1 MVRYNIGHAEKKKKK
16 QSLKN
21 TVHVIK
27 PTLEKERSEFWGHPK
42 WASCVFLTHKDLMM
56 PEGLHWARAQ
66 DFCDQVG
73 HSC

>member
-1 MVRYNIGHAEKKKKK
+1 M
-16 QSLKN
+16 
-21 TVHVIK
+21 HVIK

-56 PEGLHWARAQ
+56 PEGLYWARAQ
-66 DFCDQVG
+66 DFCDQLG